1 MTPCVC
7 CVECAAERSEAAIA
21 AMKARRELQER
32 VESLKG
38 DFDEEQKATFE
49 ITANMTRQ
57 YKAMQEQLLN
67 EINKLETTIDELK
80 DKLGASQCR
89 ACPSECVLRGDTPTC
104 CATQPTP
111 G

>member
-7 CVECAAERSEAAIA
+7 CVEYAAERSEAAIA

-80 DKLGASQCR
+80 DKLGASHCR
-89 ACPSECVLRGDTPTC
+89 ACPS
-104 CATQPTP
+104 
-111 G
+111 